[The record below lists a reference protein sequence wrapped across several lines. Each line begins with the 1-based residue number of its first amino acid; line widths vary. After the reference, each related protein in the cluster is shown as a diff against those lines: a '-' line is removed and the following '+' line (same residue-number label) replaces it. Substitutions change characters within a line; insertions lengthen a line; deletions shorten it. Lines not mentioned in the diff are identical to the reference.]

1 MHCLVHL
8 QEKRLIATAKDKKK
22 KVVLESN
29 IAAILILDVK
39 QRLIAGNFHKYVVDL
54 LKFIRYYFVTSR
66 IKACSLTILGHCI
79 RK

>member
-1 MHCLVHL
+1 VHL
-8 QEKRLIATAKDKKK
+8 QEKRLIATAKDKIKK

-39 QRLIAGNFHKYVVDL
+39 QHLTAGNFHKYVVDL